1 MDEKGMSKIGILTY
15 WQYNYG
21 SILQCYATCKVVNDF
36 GYEPIVFSEIPE
48 FKGRVK
54 QKLLVWSRLAFYPR
68 YRETIHR
75 LQEAPCKA
83 INNLDSQT
91 QDRMNEFID
100 EHIPAQKKT
109 ITQWKKEVAGSLYTA
124 FLVGS
129 DQVWSGYRYTSVN
142 NYFLRF
148 VPAYKRIA
156 WAPSFGTSDVADYNV
171 RAFTKYISQIPAL
184 SAREKDGVELIRQLT
199 GRECKQLIDPVYLL
213 TAEEWHTLITPNQHG
228 QYTLCYFLDHPND
241 ATLKKV
247 EEYCVSHECKPLVIG
262 KCLDWIGKLKNVT
275 AVSCGPDEF
284 VSHICHAN
292 CLFTDSFH
300 GVSFSLI
307 LHTPFFAFHRNYT
320 HGTDQSSRLLSILQ
334 MCGFETMYEPIQIDE
349 VEFDFTAS
357 DRIIQKKREEMLEF
371 LKESLNAIEMGK

>member
-1 MDEKGMSKIGILTY
+1 MGKDGMSKIGILTY

-21 SILQCYATCKVVNDF
+21 SILQCYATCKIVRDF
-36 GYEPIVFSEIPE
+36 GYEPVVFAEIPE

-54 QKLLVWSRLAFYPR
+54 QKLLVLSHLAFYPR

-75 LQEAPCKA
+75 LQEAPQKA
-83 INNLDSQT
+83 INSLDSQT
-91 QDRMNEFID
+91 QNRMNEFVD
-100 EHIPAQKKT
+100 EYIPTQKKT
-109 ITQWKKEVAGSLYTA
+109 ISQWKKEVAGSSYAA

-129 DQVWSGYRYTSVN
+129 DQVWSGYRYTSLD

-148 VPAYKRIA
+148 VPAHKRIA

-171 RAFTKYISQIPAL
+171 RAFKKYIAQIPAL
-184 SAREKDGVELIRQLT
+184 SAREKDGVELIRLLT

-213 TAEEWHTLITPNQHG
+213 TAKAWHTLISPNQYG
-228 QYTLCYFLDHPND
+228 RYALCYFLDTPD
-241 ATLKKV
+241 DVALKKV
-247 EEYCVSHECKPLVIG
+247 EEYCVFHKCKLLVVG
-262 KCLDWIGKLKNVT
+262 NCLGWIGKLKNT
-275 AVSCGPDEF
+275 SALTCGPDEF
-284 VSHICHAN
+284 VSLICHAN

-334 MCGFETMYEPIQIDE
+334 MCGFERMYEPTQVGE
-349 VEFDFTAS
+349 VRFDFTAS
-357 DRIIQKKREEMLEF
+357 DQVIQEKREEMLEF
-371 LKESLNAIEMGK
+371 LRESLNKAEMGK